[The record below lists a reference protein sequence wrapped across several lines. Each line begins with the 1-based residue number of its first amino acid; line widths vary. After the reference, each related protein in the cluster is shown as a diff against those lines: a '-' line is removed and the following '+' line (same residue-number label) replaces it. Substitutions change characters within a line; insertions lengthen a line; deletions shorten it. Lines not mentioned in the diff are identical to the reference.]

1 MAIKFNAKQLK
12 NPTPS
17 NISNI
22 VAVSSVILGIVIGW
36 LGTQNFIGV
45 HTSTMLQSIGG
56 LILAILNGVKPFFGV
71 QPTGDVVPTENVTAM
86 DVPKE

>member
-1 MAIKFNAKQLK
+1 MAILFNARQLK

-17 NISNI
+17 NITNI
-22 VAVSSVILGIVIGW
+22 VSASSVILGIVIGW

-56 LILAILNGVKPFFGV
+56 LILAILNGLKPFFGV
-71 QPTGDVVPTENVTAM
+71 QPTGDNVPIENVTAM
-86 DVPKE
+86 EPPK